1 MKHVCA
7 RPRHGI
13 LFFVAA
19 ALTFGAA
26 ADARADYLIADLSDH
41 RIEIT
46 SGFTGAEVLL
56 FGTRDGDGDV
66 VVVLRGPPQ
75 PLVVRRKDRMF
86 GLWLNRDNMVFT
98 DAPGYY
104 AVAANRPLAE
114 IASPSV
120 LEDLA
125 IGFDNLALTLYDD
138 DNREELV
145 AFREALLRNMGKV
158 GLYSGAIAQI
168 RFVGSQL
175 FRTTFVLPAN
185 VPPGLYHADIFLI
198 DNGVLVSRRTTALQ
212 IRKSGFEAAL
222 SSFARYQP
230 FLYGL
235 VAVVVALVAGWTAG
249 IVFRKG

>member
-1 MKHVCA
+1 MSLVST
-7 RPRHGI
+7 RSRRH
-13 LFFVAA
+13 LVLMV
-19 ALTFGAA
+19 ALTLVVGNAVG
-26 ADARADYLIADLSDH
+26 ARADYLIADLSDH

-56 FGTRDGDGDV
+56 FGTREGDGDI
-66 VVVLRGPPQ
+66 VVVLRGPPE
-75 PLVVRRKDRMF
+75 PLVVRRKSRTF
-86 GLWLNRDNMVFT
+86 GLWLNRDSMVFT

-114 IASPSV
+114 IAAPGL

-125 IGFDNLALTLYDD
+125 IGFENLPLELYDS
-138 DNREELV
+138 DNQAEL
-145 AFREALLRNMGKV
+145 ATFRTALLRNMGKV

-175 FRTTFVLPAN
+175 FRTTFELPAN
-185 VPPGLYHADIFLI
+185 VPTGLYHADIFLI
-198 DNGVLVSRRTTALQ
+198 DNGALVSRRTTALQ

-222 SSFARYQP
+222 SSFAQYQP
-230 FLYGL
+230 LLYGL

-249 IVFRKG
+249 MVFRKG

>member
-1 MKHVCA
+1 MRHTGA
-7 RPRHGI
+7 TPRYGI
-13 LFFVAA
+13 LFLVTAV
-19 ALTFGAA
+19 LMCGAA
-26 ADARADYLIADLSDH
+26 SDAGADYLIADLSDH

-66 VVVLRGPPQ
+66 VVVLRGPPE
-75 PLVVRRKDRMF
+75 PLVVRRKDRML

-114 IASPSV
+114 IAGANV

-125 IGFDNLALTLYDD
+125 IGFDNLPLTLYDND
-138 DNREELV
+138 KRAELA
-145 AFREALLRNMGKV
+145 AFREALLRNMGRA

-185 VPPGLYHADIFLI
+185 VPTGLYHADIFLI

-230 FLYGL
+230 LLYGL